1 MDAFR
6 SYCANYEKVSF
17 YNNNFI
23 VHALCS
29 CSVSFRLGKYAG
41 TGNSLV
47 PTLKKKGYKH
57 KGWIHAERLNDFY
70 GADFYY
76 KNCRLNRKGEPI
88 YFDKGN
94 SCIIQIASVGFGPCI
109 VIEVFNENAYWFY
122 IKQIKAMG
130 FQQDSSDDGTI
141 TYVRRKTAIDRARKG
156 GSFCIRRN
164 L

>member
-1 MDAFR
+1 MLSLFQTWQV
-6 SYCANYEKVSF
+6 CGNWQLFYEK
-17 YNNNFI
+17 
-23 VHALCS
+23 
-29 CSVSFRLGKYAG
+29 
-41 TGNSLV
+41 GNSIV

-57 KGWIHAERLNDFY
+57 KGWIHVERLNDFY

-141 TYVRRKTAIDRARKG
+141 TYVRRKTAIDCYRARKG
-156 GSFCIRRN
+156 GRSVYVAIYDKDKI
-164 L
+164 